1 MDSMLIGI
9 ILLKF
14 SFLGEK
20 RVWFL
25 FLFYVWRLFET
36 FQMDERRATVNR
48 RWDDME
54 IDILVR
60 IFESLGMHELISGV
74 AHVCRGWRLA
84 CCDPLLW
91 KTLDLSIVESNF
103 IKIPTEPF
111 VYVDARSDRVLNR
124 VLKIALNL
132 SRGSIQ
138 TLIFHVNLFV
148 KDELLLYTAE
158 R

>member
-1 MDSMLIGI
+1 
-9 ILLKF
+9 
-14 SFLGEK
+14 
-20 RVWFL
+20 
-25 FLFYVWRLFET
+25 
-36 FQMDERRATVNR
+36 
-48 RWDDME
+48 ME